1 MKSRPLRVHDYLGHM
16 LDAVSRIQQY
26 TQGKNAEVFLSDQ
39 LLQDAVVRN
48 FEVLGEA
55 SRKLLD
61 AMPDAAARFRD
72 IPFAAIYGMRNQL
85 SHGYF
90 AIDWDT
96 VWKTIERDL
105 PALRTALEDAIADL
119 DKSST

>member
-1 MKSRPLRVHDYLGHM
+1 M
-16 LDAVSRIQQY
+16 LDAVLRIQQY
-26 TQGKNAEVFLSDQ
+26 TKGISAEFFLSDQ
-39 LLQDAVVRN
+39 LLQDGVVRN
-48 FEVLGEA
+48 FEILGEA
-55 SRKLLD
+55 SRKLMD
-61 AMPDAAARFRD
+61 ALPDASLRFRG

-105 PALRTALEDAIADL
+105 PGLRKAIEDAIRDL
-119 DKSST
+119 DKSSA